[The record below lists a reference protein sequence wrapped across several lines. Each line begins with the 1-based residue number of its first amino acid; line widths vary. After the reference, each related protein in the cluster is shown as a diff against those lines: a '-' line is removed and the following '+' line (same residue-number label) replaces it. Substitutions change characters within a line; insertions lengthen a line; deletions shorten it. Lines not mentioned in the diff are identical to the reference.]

1 MPTVTLR
8 TAVSSFSRAPR
19 VRTRPGHRPGYGGR
33 MVERSEPTFR
43 RMRRRITATKRGHI
57 SSNREKKLQF
67 QVPSARSSHG
77 KKKKTSERVRR
88 AGQAQCAARSKEPGV
103 CNCDVNPIAGGA
115 DVPLRKAEHRFHYG
129 TQGYRAAPERVRCQ
143 GSCGIRLP
151 FCMPYFMTFA
161 MFSCFTAL

>member
-57 SSNREKKLQF
+57 SSNREKKLGLLTTHDTGNI
-67 QVPSARSSHG
+67 VVSGLNDEDEGHG
-77 KKKKTSERVRR
+77 SRTIR
-88 AGQAQCAARSKEPGV
+88 A
-103 CNCDVNPIAGGA
+103 
-115 DVPLRKAEHRFHYG
+115 
-129 TQGYRAAPERVRCQ
+129 T
-143 GSCGIRLP
+143 
-151 FCMPYFMTFA
+151 
-161 MFSCFTAL
+161 

>member
-57 SSNREKKLQF
+57 SSNREKKLYTDGRR
-67 QVPSARSSHG
+67 PLPGAG
-77 KKKKTSERVRR
+77 TWERGN
-88 AGQAQCAARSKEPGV
+88 AG
-103 CNCDVNPIAGGA
+103 
-115 DVPLRKAEHRFHYG
+115 
-129 TQGYRAAPERVRCQ
+129 AAPYLSAWLV
-143 GSCGIRLP
+143 
-151 FCMPYFMTFA
+151 FA
-161 MFSCFTAL
+161 LLLLRAFPCPSSAGTAPAPQKRD

>member
-57 SSNREKKLQF
+57 SSNREKKLSLGPCSTQ
-67 QVPSARSSHG
+67 QTEQLLAVL
-77 KKKKTSERVRR
+77 
-88 AGQAQCAARSKEPGV
+88 
-103 CNCDVNPIAGGA
+103 GA
-115 DVPLRKAEHRFHYG
+115 DMLGE
-129 TQGYRAAPERVRCQ
+129 
-143 GSCGIRLP
+143 
-151 FCMPYFMTFA
+151 
-161 MFSCFTAL
+161 